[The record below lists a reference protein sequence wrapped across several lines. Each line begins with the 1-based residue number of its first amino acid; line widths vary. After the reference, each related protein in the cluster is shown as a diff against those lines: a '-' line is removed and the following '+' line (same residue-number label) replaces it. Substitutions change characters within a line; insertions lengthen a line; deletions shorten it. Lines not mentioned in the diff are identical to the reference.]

1 MAEQEKSLPLSSDG
15 LLPGVSEGAFLSPLR
30 IFSLDLAST
39 LIQYD
44 LTLILTLIT
53 LKRPYFKIRSHSEVL
68 GGHEFLE
75 GNIQHTIVGSGVH
88 SKFRQFSS
96 LLQLLFSTRI

>member
-68 GGHEFLE
+68 GGEEF
-75 GNIQHTIVGSGVH
+75 GRNNIQPI
-88 SKFRQFSS
+88 KSS
-96 LLQLLFSTRI
+96 FLGTETSTF